1 MTIQFPSYLRYSLA
15 LASSIVLTVTFLTD
29 SRFLKS
35 NIKFKI
41 PSVDE
46 LEPKEFNSVNQCY
59 KTPEGN
65 SSISYFDDILDA
77 ENQPISGKAIFFHET
92 TCSKTGIVNINAK

>member
-1 MTIQFPSYLRYSLA
+1 MQFPSYLKYSLA
-15 LASSIVLTVTFLTD
+15 LASSIVLTVTILTD

-46 LEPKEFNSVNQCY
+46 LEPKEFNSVNRCY
-59 KTPEGN
+59 KTPNEN
-65 SSISYFDDILDA
+65 SSINYFDDILDV
-77 ENQPISGKAIFFHET
+77 EKQPKFGKAIFFHET